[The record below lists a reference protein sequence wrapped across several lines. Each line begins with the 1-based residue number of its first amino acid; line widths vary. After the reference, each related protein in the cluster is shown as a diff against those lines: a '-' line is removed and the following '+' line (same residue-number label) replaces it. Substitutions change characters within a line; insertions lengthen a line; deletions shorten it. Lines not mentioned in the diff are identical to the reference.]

1 MKSKKLIFLLI
12 CLSFLFRDLI
22 GRYLPLGQYYFIG
35 VVLIDLFFMIINNN
49 KFKINNIYIVI
60 FNVYVLLLV
69 IKDMFLGNYLVST
82 IGALNIL
89 LFLNYFHLKFKLHK
103 EIQYLNKYIIYLFIF
118 ILLGTF
124 VNFFLS
130 PNIFGL
136 INETT
141 YSNQENLSKLNF
153 TKRAISFIKS
163 PQSLGFVLSL
173 FFILYKRYSIKS
185 KIFSLLI
192 FIAGI
197 ITFSKSFFLTI
208 LASFILKNR
217 RKLIYIFAF
226 AITVISFVDI
236 TSYSLGF
243 QRILNI
249 NKTISEFSSSD
260 RAFAYSY
267 FLKYDNIPELLLG
280 SGVGSL
286 SRGAEIFSNSNK
298 IFQSSESFIIQLFNE
313 IGLVG
318 LFLFVLLINKIFMNL
333 KNKEVFF
340 IILILSIFTPS
351 LYGYG
356 AAFFFYYFL
365 FLNYSY
371 ESVKV

>member
-1 MKSKKLIFLLI
+1 M
-12 CLSFLFRDLI
+12 R
-22 GRYLPLGQYYFIG
+22 
-35 VVLIDLFFMIINNN
+35 
-49 KFKINNIYIVI
+49 
-60 FNVYVLLLV
+60 
-69 IKDMFLGNYLVST
+69 
-82 IGALNIL
+82 
-89 LFLNYFHLKFKLHK
+89 H
-103 EIQYLNKYIIYLFIF
+103 
-118 ILLGTF
+118 
-124 VNFFLS
+124 
-130 PNIFGL
+130 
-136 INETT
+136 
-141 YSNQENLSKLNF
+141 
-153 TKRAISFIKS
+153 
-163 PQSLGFVLSL
+163 
-173 FFILYKRYSIKS
+173 
-185 KIFSLLI
+185 
-192 FIAGI
+192 GI